1 MPVEGMPPDV
11 PDVPYFAD
19 AHVRRHER
27 RNALHTL
34 QGLME
39 LARHAGERPA
49 PGTLPTGLPLAEIGE
64 IVKRVGNSLIRAQL
78 VGKLLAASERGVRLR
93 LSPGSFL
100 PGDIDGAGDVVTVVG
115 NLVGNALDA
124 VAGTSRCTPTVEVAL
139 HHDQG
144 VVELSVSDNGTGVDP
159 GLRQWIF
166 ERGAST
172 KPSSSPAWPRGLGL
186 PLVRAITE
194 ERGGTIT
201 VGDREGGGAVFTVRM
216 AAVRTHL
223 WMSVD
228 RKESG

>member
-1 MPVEGMPPDV
+1 MPPDV

-49 PGTLPTGLPLAEIGE
+49 PGTLPTGLPLAEVGE

-93 LSPGSFL
+93 LSSGSFL

-115 NLVGNALDA
+115 NLVDNALDA
-124 VAGTSRCTPTVEVAL
+124 VADMSRCTPTVEVAL
-139 HHDQG
+139 HHDQS

-159 GLRQWIF
+159 VLRQWIF

-216 AAVRTHL
+216 AAVRTRL

-228 RKESG
+228 RQESG